1 MMDRY
6 MKIKI
11 AMPFLLIIVSL
22 VAVRWVHFKPSLSPA
37 EARLLG
43 FTPEKIDIYERLPF
57 EVNKDLGSPIEITK
71 KREFPSMPLSAIA
84 PQVLAE
90 PEKPLELKVSM
101 IIVVGEGRR
110 MAIVNGLVV
119 REGESIGSAR
129 ITKIEKDRLLIAER
143 QKTRWIYMEG
153 IK

>member
-11 AMPFLLIIVSL
+11 ALPFLLIVVSL
-22 VAVRWVHFKPSLSPA
+22 AAVRWVNFKPALTPA
-37 EARLLG
+37 EARILG
-43 FTPEKIDIYERLPF
+43 FSPERLDIEERPPF
-57 EVNKDLGSPIEITK
+57 EVNRDLGSPIEITK
-71 KREFPSMPLSAIA
+71 KREFPPTPLSAVA
-84 PQVLAE
+84 PRVEAVQE
-90 PEKPLELKVSM
+90 RPLELKVSM
-101 IIVVGEGRR
+101 IVVGEGRR

-119 REGESIGSAR
+119 REGDGIGPAKVA
-129 ITKIEKDRLLIAER
+129 KIEKDRLLIAER